1 MVLGWVLPSTLVRG
15 EAGAWS
21 QRGWDQLPLKCLYQM
36 WLEMRSVFFP
46 FLPQSLTVN
55 WENIILPTPLLLSPD
70 RRSLCPPASMSRAAA
85 PRAQCCAV
93 PAVCPPRAQWDY
105 ALSAGTRGAV
115 LSACCRRMIFLF
127 SVCLQ
132 PFVPGLS

>member
-1 MVLGWVLPSTLVRG
+1 MGFAQHAGERGSGCLVPAWLGPVASKM
-15 EAGAWS
+15 
-21 QRGWDQLPLKCLYQM
+21 PLSDVARDALCI
-36 WLEMRSVFFP
+36 FP